1 MTGVWLIYGSAE
13 TVIGIDDLAERI
25 AADPD
30 VRQTAVDEDV
40 LQITVHDPLTGHDAD
55 VFVSRDDGSHVAL
68 EARELADAPP
78 RLDAG
83 VPPPDLAL
91 LGRSDTRL
99 EVTWDLER
107 SDETF
112 NVMLVIVDL
121 SREFGSVV
129 AYDQTNHRFV

>member
-1 MTGVWLIYGSAE
+1 MTGVWLIYGSAG
-13 TVIGIDDLAERI
+13 TVIGVDDLAERI
-25 AADPD
+25 AVDPD
-30 VRQTAVDEDV
+30 VRQATVEAGV
-40 LQITVHDPLTGHDAD
+40 LQITVHDPLTGLDAD

-68 EARELADAPP
+68 EARELADTPP
-78 RLDAG
+78 PLDAG

-99 EVTWDLER
+99 EVTWDLEH
-107 SDETF
+107 SDETY

-121 SREFGSVV
+121 SREFGPVV